1 MSMIDDAQAQKL
13 KEGLPK
19 APEPE
24 KTEKKKSITQVFHP
38 QNSRTGMNRPARKK
52 QPQGQS
58 RPGSCPECKAAEQR
72 TSC

>member
-1 MSMIDDAQAQKL
+1 MTHPGTKVKS
-13 KEGLPK
+13 EGLPE

-38 QNSRTGMNRPARKK
+38 QNSRTGMNRPARRN
-52 QPQGQS
+52 S
-58 RPGSCPECKAAEQR
+58 RRDRAVRQLPECKAAEQR